1 MKLSAITLLG
11 LGLCATGLSVAHA
24 ATWTPFAVTA
34 GAQCA
39 PIDINDSG
47 ITVGNCTPAST
58 TANDIPWVAVGS
70 GSQIALPPLATG
82 QPCRVWAV
90 SNTGKVVGD
99 CRDASNSHF
108 GTTWEATSPST
119 APTKLNPLPSTWLIP
134 LLRPQDVAT
143 EGVAI
148 NDQGD
153 VAGSSYNADSRGT
166 VVFYATGSSTPE
178 RVSDWGDN
186 CTVADLNL
194 PATGTPQIALNCPN
208 NAGNT
213 TARVAEKTG
222 SFYTLTNLPLPPG
235 ATNCIVNSAT
245 KASSFVGTCLY
256 PNSAVNVAKSAFWS
270 SKTAT
275 PLVLTL
281 SSGSK
286 NMVININEIGQVL
299 VSQNTADGR
308 NQYMTWL
315 PSTLPIPIITFI
327 LFPSGSVWGEAGAI
341 VGGNVVGL
349 NILTNDQY
357 SLGCT
362 WTQTTGS
369 VCLPSIGGGKN
380 NRVTAISKN
389 GAHMAGVVM
398 DATQT
403 AIAVTATLP

>member
-11 LGLCATGLSVAHA
+11 LGLYATGLSVAHA
-24 ATWTPFAVTA
+24 ATWTPFAVTV

-70 GSQIALPPLATG
+70 GSQVALPPLATG

-178 RVSDWGDN
+178 RVSDWGIIAPSRTST
-186 CTVADLNL
+186 CPP
-194 PATGTPQIALNCPN
+194 PAPPKSRSIARTMPVTPPHES
-208 NAGNT
+208 
-213 TARVAEKTG
+213 RKKPDR
-222 SFYTLTNLPLPPG
+222 S
-235 ATNCIVNSAT
+235 
-245 KASSFVGTCLY
+245 
-256 PNSAVNVAKSAFWS
+256 
-270 SKTAT
+270 
-275 PLVLTL
+275 
-281 SSGSK
+281 
-286 NMVININEIGQVL
+286 
-299 VSQNTADGR
+299 
-308 NQYMTWL
+308 
-315 PSTLPIPIITFI
+315 IP
-327 LFPSGSVWGEAGAI
+327 
-341 VGGNVVGL
+341 
-349 NILTNDQY
+349 
-357 SLGCT
+357 
-362 WTQTTGS
+362 
-369 VCLPSIGGGKN
+369 
-380 NRVTAISKN
+380 
-389 GAHMAGVVM
+389 
-398 DATQT
+398 
-403 AIAVTATLP
+403 